1 MTTQV
6 AVSSTNVEE
15 SIAAGQ
21 PLCIPR
27 GANHGSVNNGNRDA
41 EVLSRIS
48 FAVTRVQYFGEPINV
63 FDTEFG
69 GELARF

>member
-1 MTTQV
+1 MRTQV
-6 AVSSTNVEE
+6 AVSNKNVEE
-15 SIAAGQ
+15 SIAVRQ

-27 GANHGSVNNGNRDA
+27 GANHGSVINGNRHT
-41 EVLSRIS
+41 EVLSRITP
-48 FAVTRVQYFGEPINV
+48 AATGVNFGEPINV